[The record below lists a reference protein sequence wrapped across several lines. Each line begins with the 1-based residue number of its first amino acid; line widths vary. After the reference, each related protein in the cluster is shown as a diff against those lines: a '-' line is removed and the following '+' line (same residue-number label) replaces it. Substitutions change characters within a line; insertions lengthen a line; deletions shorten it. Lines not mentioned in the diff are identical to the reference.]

1 VIRRFVRED
10 DMYEIFKSFH
20 DGPCGG
26 HFSDK
31 RKTYKI
37 LQSSYYW
44 PTIFKDAKKYVAS
57 CENCER
63 MGKPTVSDE
72 MSLQDQVV
80 IEPFEKWALEF
91 VVHLSTPCLKEEGTY

>member
-1 VIRRFVRED
+1 
-10 DMYEIFKSFH
+10 M
-20 DGPCGG
+20 
-26 HFSDK
+26 
-31 RKTYKI
+31 
-37 LQSSYYW
+37 
-44 PTIFKDAKKYVAS
+44 AS